1 MSADLS
7 AEMLP
12 AMAYWL
18 SFVAVLGLL
27 AAGARGQA
35 IDEYQVK
42 AAFLYNFAKFAEWPP
57 QTFKDSTEPIGVC
70 VLGQD
75 PFGGMLEEAVQGKQI
90 GGRALVVHNISDAR
104 QAYSCHILF
113 VSFSERKRLPSIFIG
128 IKAAS
133 ILTVGEM
140 EGFTA
145 EGGIVNFRLENG
157 RVRIEINVQAAEH
170 GRLRISSKLL
180 SLAQIVKR

>member
-1 MSADLS
+1 M
-7 AEMLP
+7 ML
-12 AMAYWL
+12 
-18 SFVAVLGLL
+18 AVC
-27 AAGARGQA
+27 AQGQP

-42 AAFLYNFAKFAEWPP
+42 AAFLYNFAKFVEWPA
-57 QTFKDSTEPIGVC
+57 QTFKSSSEPIKVC

-75 PFGGMLEEAVQGKQI
+75 PFGPALAEAVSGKQI
-90 GGRALVVHNISDAR
+90 EGRALLVRNISDAR
-104 QAYSCHILF
+104 QAGNCQILF
-113 VSFSERKRLPSIFIG
+113 VSSSERKRLPSIFVG

-145 EGGIVNFRLENG
+145 EGGVINFRLEDG
-157 RVRIEINVQAAEH
+157 RVRIEINVQAAEQ
-170 GRLRISSKLL
+170 GRLHISSKLL